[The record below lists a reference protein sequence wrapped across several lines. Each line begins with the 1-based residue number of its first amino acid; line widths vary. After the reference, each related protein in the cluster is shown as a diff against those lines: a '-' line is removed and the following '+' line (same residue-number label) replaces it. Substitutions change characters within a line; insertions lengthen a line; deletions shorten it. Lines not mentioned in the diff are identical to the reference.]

1 MNLNKDQTL
10 MFGKLGDIASLL
22 KQAPEIMRQAQE
34 MQGKAAEMQE
44 RLAQLQVEGTAGG
57 GMVSVTATGQQK
69 ILGVTIDPSL
79 IADGDKEMLEDLL
92 VAAVNQA
99 IDKARAAASE
109 EMSKLTGNMNVPGMG
124 DVMSKFGMK
133 PPAPDADAP

>member
-1 MNLNKDQTL
+1 
-10 MFGKLGDIASLL
+10 MFGKFGDIASLL

-44 RLAQLQVEGTAGG
+44 RLAKLHVEGTAGG

-69 ILGVTIDPSL
+69 VLNMSIDQSL
-79 IADGDKEMLEDLL
+79 LDDGDKEMLEDLV

-99 IDKARAAASE
+99 LEKAKAAAAE
-109 EMSKLTGNMNVPGMG
+109 EMAKLTGDINLPGMQ
-124 DVMSKFGMK
+124 DMMAKFGG
-133 PPAPDADAP
+133 PGSETP